1 MAEKVSITFDENNQI
16 RVLESSLFNDSLS
29 LQTAS
34 YEFINDMKRFQETV
48 GSLVEVLDEQ
58 AGKIENEKLRSVGL
72 RNQVDNEA
80 DARKKKQQE
89 LVFLINEK
97 IAELERY
104 SYQYESLTKVEDEQ
118 KQLIE
123 RLNNNEA

>member
-16 RVLESSLFNDSLS
+16 RVLESSLYNDSLG

-80 DARKKKQQE
+80 EARKKKQQE

-104 SYQYESLTKVEDEQ
+104 TYQYESLLKVEEEQ